1 MSAKWRA
8 IQHRHRYTYSAVVF
22 PPHFVQAL
30 DQAPYDSPFFAEL
43 RHLVSLN
50 STYAQLEH
58 VKKLAAAFSNL
69 LSDPNSDEKKVS
81 CPVKLYLEILFLEN
95 SLPLHRTLA
104 SVLAKCKNFRS
115 LIEGCF
121 RQLCEEYGGAENVIN
136 GKRFCVSRA
145 ALSMMSTPKLGYLV
159 QVVEQCANLVA
170 LDVLSGLHSVVTETN
185 ESSRPSPIVM
195 EQCQE
200 ALSCMYYLLQRFPQ
214 KFYNVG
220 GEHCELSLNNCSV
233 LEMAFVNV
241 LSILK
246 SHAFSRDCLVA
257 AGVSFC
263 AALQVCLS
271 PGELG
276 LFIMGGI
283 FHQTDIRDCEMDLD
297 AVLGKIPYNGGLVD
311 EIHNFPALSRLCLI
325 RGILTAV
332 SRTVLDTHYV
342 VSNDGL
348 GGGMASSD
356 GGYSVKTI
364 LYDAILPELCSYA
377 EHPIDSHS
385 NFHALTVIQICMQQI
400 KTLLQGDTEDN
411 ADNYDPIPE
420 EMGARILKIVWNN
433 LEDPLSQ
440 TVKQV
445 HLIFDLYLD
454 IQSSLQW
461 AEGSENIKLF
471 LRKIASD
478 LLCLG
483 PRCKGR
489 YVPLASLTR
498 RLGAKAI
505 LGMNP
510 GLLFETIK
518 AYIDD
523 DVCCAATTFLKCF
536 LECLRDEYWSSD
548 GVDNGYAKYR
558 GHCLP
563 PFLHGLA
570 FGLAKLRSNL
580 NTYALPVLLE
590 LDVDCIFSMLASI
603 GIGWDEAPL
612 LAFTEITRT
621 DMVLGVEQQSAVL
634 VSLLKVSRVLALME
648 GDIDWHESSS
658 ISPEG
663 TVPDLEDSNLHCVV
677 GIKGIEVKVPVK
689 WLILALSHIDESLRM
704 DAAETL
710 FLNPK
715 TASLPSSLEL
725 SLMRRAVP
733 LNMRCCSTAFQMK
746 WNSLFRKFFSRVR
759 TALERQIKLGT
770 WKPLVSGDE
779 NGVFLYEGNEKTV
792 RHRAENL
799 FDFTKWLSCFLFFSC
814 YPSAPYERKIMAMEL
829 ILIMLNVWPVVPTL
843 AGNQDAFVSEANL
856 YPYSKSL
863 TSPDSTLLLVGSIVD
878 SWDRLRESS
887 FRILLY
893 FPTPLPGICSPD
905 LVREAIIWA
914 KKLICSPRVRETD
927 AGALTLRLLFRKY
940 VLELSWIV
948 RPSCNG
954 VSFGS
959 ESELLNGDHQ
969 SCRSSPPA
977 VTYLISLIDWLLA
990 SVEDAERNL
999 SEACKNSFVHGIL
1012 LTLRYTFE
1020 EMDWN
1025 SNVFSHSIA
1034 EMKCVLERLLGLVMR
1049 ITSLAL
1055 WVVSADAWY
1064 LPDDMEEM
1072 VDDEAFLLEVQD
1084 EIDLS
1089 GPKSEDEVNVTKV
1102 VEEVTPSDQVVM
1114 VGCWLAMKEVS
1125 LLLGTVIRKVPLPT
1139 SDEMRKAIGTTA
1151 DNSVEESDA
1160 MLDLKQLETIGNHFL
1175 EVLLKMK
1182 HNGAIDKTRAGF
1194 TALCN
1199 RLLCSN
1205 DPRLCK
1211 LTESWMEQ
1219 LMQRTVAKGQT
1230 VDDLLRRSAGI
1241 PAAFLAFFLS
1251 EPEGTPKRLLPRA
1264 LCWLIDIAKKSLN
1277 GQHHTKNSNSDLCSG
1292 FLSNSNQETGCT
1304 PPPGMNGNKEMSK
1317 FRDEGV
1323 VPTVHAF
1330 NILRAAFNDTNL
1342 ATDTS
1347 GFSAEALIISIR
1359 SFSSSYWEVRNSAC
1373 LAYTALVRR
1382 MLGFLNIQKRE
1393 SARRALTGLEF
1404 FHRYPS
1410 LHSFLFNE
1418 LKVATEL
1425 LLDGSSEQLGSN
1437 LKNIVHPSLCPML
1450 ILLSRLKPSPISS
1463 ETGDALD
1470 PFLFMPFIRR
1480 CSIQGNFRIRVLA
1493 SGALTGIVANEK
1505 LKVVMLNIA
1514 SELPTEK
1521 SRVTTPGSPSTLD
1534 STNKTFCSFNSIHGM
1549 LLQLNSLVDINC
1561 RNLADSSKKDNILH
1575 ELVQI
1580 LAKRSWIGRPQQC
1593 TCPILNGCILKL
1605 LDNMLSVAR
1614 TCEGSRSACDIWN
1627 LLWVLS
1633 SECLD
1638 LEPADGPRYFD
1649 PTIQELRKQAATS
1662 YFNCVFQTSKEV
1674 VEDDLMRSYF
1684 PSPATSSLRVVGMEV
1699 AFSRFQERLIRSM
1712 SDASYEVRIAT
1723 LKWLL
1728 LFLKRRESSGN
1739 NDGDQFYSEAMKI
1752 CSTIVDLQDTIIKL
1766 LVSEKHH
1773 KCMHYLLKIFYTWN
1787 SLGFQDIQLSV
1798 EPRYVCNMDCH
1809 SIFQLWNR
1817 LVSLFKI
1824 TRHAKTRQTLICCLG
1839 ICARQIS
1846 NICMRL
1852 LSSEVEKIKIAELIQ
1867 TDPSKMFSDFYDSLS
1882 YFVDL
1887 IEQSSDASEPVN
1899 MRKAAAESMIASGLL
1914 AHAEVLGSF
1923 VFSYPVSDGNLCS
1936 HFKPEEAIRLFARKV
1951 LDLWLTCIK
1960 LLEDEDV
1967 GLRKRLALDVQKC
1980 LTSRDPRKHFPAT
1993 TASSQVEKVIELC
2006 FVHLS
2011 TIFGR
2016 WPDYLDSLCCWVLNA
2031 ANSAN
2036 YTVSGGDL
2044 VRRVFDKEID
2054 NHHEEKL
2061 LISQICCSHLEGILI
2076 SKSWAGDSWIK
2087 SGVRDLLHKWRTR
2100 FLEQMIAFTNDHMG
2114 KRGSID
2120 WIGGVGNHKD
2130 AFLPLYANL
2139 LAFYVLSNC
2148 ILKEEQDN
2156 CGHLLSEVSGLGEAI
2171 NPFLGNPFISN
2182 LFLIV
2187 VKSHEKYL
2195 GATADNV
2202 TQKWR
2207 INDSTWNEF
2216 NPYFLLR
2223 PRPPGAEGNLDSS
2236 IRRPKFKQ
2244 WIVFNREGGREGV
2257 EESKNY

>member
-8 IQHRHRYTYSAVVF
+8 LQHRHRYTYSAVVF
-22 PPHFVQAL
+22 PPHFIQAL
-30 DQAPYDSPFFAEL
+30 NQTPYDSPFFAEL
-43 RHLVSLN
+43 KHLISLN

-58 VKKLAAAFSNL
+58 IKKLAAAFANL
-69 LSDPNSDEKKVS
+69 LSDRNSKEKTVS
-81 CPVKLYLEILFLEN
+81 CAVKLYLEILFLEN

-104 SVLAKCKNFRS
+104 SVLTKCKNFRS

-121 RQLCEEYGGAENVIN
+121 RRLCDEYGGGENVRN

-159 QVVEQCANLVA
+159 QVVEQCAILVG
-170 LDVLSGLHSVVTETN
+170 LDVVSGLCSVVNETN
-185 ESSRPSPIVM
+185 ELLRPSPIVM

-200 ALSCMYYLLQRFPQ
+200 ALSCLYYLLQRFPE

-220 GEHCELSLNNCSV
+220 SEDHGLSLSNRSV
-233 LEMAFVNV
+233 LEMAFTNV

-246 SHAFSRDCLVA
+246 SQAFSRDCFVA

-263 AALQVCLS
+263 AALQVCLC
-271 PGELG
+271 PEELG
-276 LFIMGGI
+276 LFIMRGI
-283 FHQTDIRDCEMDLD
+283 FHQIDIQDGKIDLN
-297 AVLGKIPYNGGLVD
+297 AVVAKIPYKGDLVD
-311 EIHNFPALSRLCLI
+311 EIYNFSALSRLCLI

-342 VSNDGL
+342 VSDDCLNGCM
-348 GGGMASSD
+348 GFSD

-377 EHPIDSHS
+377 ENPSDSHS
-385 NFHALTVIQICMQQI
+385 NFHALTVIQICLQQI
-400 KTLLQGDTEDN
+400 KTLLQGDTSGI
-411 ADNYDPIPE
+411 ADNYNPIPE

-454 IQSSLQW
+454 IQSSLRW

-471 LRKIASD
+471 SRKIASD

-483 PRCKGR
+483 QRCKGR

-498 RLGAKAI
+498 RLGAKTI
-505 LGMNP
+505 LDMNP
-510 GLLFETIK
+510 DLLFETTK

-548 GVDNGYAKYR
+548 GVDSGYKKYR
-558 GHCLP
+558 GHCLL

-570 FGLAKLRSNL
+570 SGLAKLRSNL

-590 LDVDCIFSMLASI
+590 LDVDSIFSMLALI
-603 GIGWDEAPL
+603 GIGRDEGPL
-612 LAFTEITRT
+612 FAYTEISCI
-621 DMVLGVEQQSAVL
+621 DMALGLEQQIAAL

-648 GDIDWHESSS
+648 GDIDWYESSS
-658 ISPEG
+658 VSPEG
-663 TVPDLEDSNLHCVV
+663 QVLDLENSNLHCVV
-677 GIKGIEVKVPVK
+677 DIKGIEVKVPVK
-689 WLILALSHIDESLRM
+689 WLILALTHIDESLRL

-759 TALERQIKLGT
+759 TALERQLKLGT
-770 WKPLVSGDE
+770 WKPLVSGDA
-779 NGVFLYEGNEKTV
+779 NGVCLCTGAEKTIKQ
-792 RHRAENL
+792 RAENL

-829 ILIMLNVWPVVPTL
+829 TLIMLNVWPVAPTL
-843 AGNQDAFVSEANL
+843 PGNPDAFCSETNL
-856 YPYSKSL
+856 YPYSKCFTL
-863 TSPDSTLLLVGSIVD
+863 PDSTLLLVGSIVD

-914 KKLICSPRVRETD
+914 KKLICSPRVRESD

-940 VLELSWIV
+940 VLELRWIV
-948 RPSCNG
+948 RPSCNV
-954 VSFGS
+954 VSFCS
-959 ESELLNGDHQ
+959 SELPNGAYQ
-969 SCRSSPPA
+969 NCTSSSP
-977 VTYLISLIDWLLA
+977 VVSYVISLIDWLLA
-990 SVEDAERNL
+990 AVEDAEKNL

-1020 EMDWN
+1020 ELDWN
-1025 SNVFSHSIA
+1025 SNVFSHSMG
-1034 EMKCVLERLLGLVMR
+1034 EMKHVLERLLGLVMR

-1072 VDDEAFLLEVQD
+1072 VDDEAFPLEIPD
-1084 EIDLS
+1084 ESDSS
-1089 GPKSEDEVNVTKV
+1089 GPKSQVEVKVTEV
-1102 VEEVTPSDQVVM
+1102 VEEIGPSDQIVM

-1139 SDEMRKAIGTTA
+1139 SDEMRKAITNTT
-1151 DNSVEESDA
+1151 DDSVLASDV
-1160 MLDLKQLETIGNHFL
+1160 MLDLQQLETIGSHFL

-1219 LMQRTVAKGQT
+1219 LMERTVAKGQT

-1241 PAAFLAFFLS
+1241 PAAFIAFFLS

-1264 LCWLIDIAKKSLN
+1264 LRWLIDVVKKSLTDQPKAKSSN
-1277 GQHHTKNSNSDLCSG
+1277 GDSCSG
-1292 FLSNSNQETGCT
+1292 FSSKSSQTIGCT
-1304 PPPGMNGNKEMSK
+1304 PPPGMNASKEMSK

-1323 VPTVHAF
+1323 VPTAHAF
-1330 NILRAAFNDTNL
+1330 NVLRAAFNDTNL

-1347 GFSAEALIISIR
+1347 GFCAEALIISIR

-1382 MLGFLNIQKRE
+1382 MIGFLNIHKRE

-1404 FHRYPS
+1404 FHRYPT

-1418 LKVATEL
+1418 LKMATEL
-1425 LLDGSSEQLGSN
+1425 LLLEGSSEQLGSN
-1437 LKNIVHPSLCPML
+1437 LKNVVHPSLCPML

-1463 ETGDALD
+1463 ETGDPLD

-1480 CSIQGNFRIRVLA
+1480 CSVQSNFRIRVLA
-1493 SGALTGIVANEK
+1493 SGALTGLVANEK
-1505 LKVVMLNIA
+1505 LQVVMLNIG
-1514 SELPTEK
+1514 SELPCEK
-1521 SRVTTPGSPSTLD
+1521 SHIKTPDSSSTLD
-1534 STNKTFCSFNSIHGM
+1534 STNGTSCSFNSIHGM
-1549 LLQLNSLVDINC
+1549 LLQLNSLVDTNC
-1561 RNLADSSKKDNILH
+1561 RNLSDSSKKDTILH
-1575 ELVQI
+1575 ELIQI
-1580 LAKRSWIGRPQQC
+1580 LATHSWIGRPQQC
-1593 TCPILNGCILKL
+1593 PCPILNGRMLKV
-1605 LDNMLSVAR
+1605 LDNMLSIAR
-1614 TCEGSRSACDIWN
+1614 TCEASRSAGVIWN
-1627 LLWVLS
+1627 LLWELS

-1638 LEPADGPRYFD
+1638 LEPADYPSYFD

-1662 YFNCVFQTSKEV
+1662 YFNCVFQTSKV
-1674 VEDDLMRSYF
+1674 VEDDLLMRRNF
-1684 PSPATSSLRVVGMEV
+1684 FSPATSSLRVVGMEV
-1699 AFSRFQERLIRSM
+1699 AFTRFQERLIRSM

-1728 LFLKRRESSGN
+1728 LFLKRRESSGDN
-1739 NDGDQFYSEAMKI
+1739 CGDQFYCEAMKI
-1752 CSTIVDLQDTIIKL
+1752 CLTNINLQDTLMKL
-1766 LVSEKHH
+1766 LFSEKHH
-1773 KCMHYLLKIFYTWN
+1773 KCMHYLLKILYTWN
-1787 SLGFQDIQLSV
+1787 SLEFEDNHEPSL
-1798 EPRYVCNMDCH
+1798 EPRYVRNMDCH
-1809 SIFQLWNR
+1809 SIFQLWNK

-1824 TRHAKTRQTLICCLG
+1824 TRHAKTRQTLVCCLG
-1839 ICARQIS
+1839 ICAKQIS
-1846 NICMRL
+1846 NLCMIF
-1852 LSSEVEKIKIAELIQ
+1852 LSSEVEKIKTAELIQ
-1867 TDPSKMFSDFYDSLS
+1867 TDPSKMFSDFYDTLS

-1887 IEQSSDASEPVN
+1887 IEHNSDASEPVN
-1899 MRKAAAESMIASGLL
+1899 MRKAAVESMIASGLL
-1914 AHAEVLGSF
+1914 AHAEVLGSL
-1923 VFSYPVSDGNLCS
+1923 VFSYPISHGNLSS
-1936 HFKPEEAIRLFARKV
+1936 HFKPEEAIRLYARKV
-1951 LDLWLTCIK
+1951 LDLWFACIK

-1980 LTSRDPRKHFPAT
+1980 FPSRNPRKNFPAAM
-1993 TASSQVEKVIELC
+1993 ASSQVERVIELC
-2006 FVHLS
+2006 FEHLS
-2011 TIFGR
+2011 TIFGH
-2016 WPDYLDSLCCWVLNA
+2016 WLDYLDYLCCWVLNA
-2031 ANSAN
+2031 ANNAN
-2036 YTVSGGDL
+2036 YIVSGGDL

-2061 LISQICCSHLEGILI
+2061 LICHICCSHLEVILI
-2076 SKSWAGDSWIK
+2076 SKFQAGDSWIK
-2087 SGVRDLLHKWRTR
+2087 SGASDLLHKWRTR
-2100 FLEQMIAFTNDHMG
+2100 FFEQLIEFTHDHIG
-2114 KRGSID
+2114 RRGSID

-2130 AFLPLYANL
+2130 AFLPIYANL
-2139 LAFYVLSNC
+2139 VAFYALSNC
-2148 ILKEEQDN
+2148 ILKEEPEN
-2156 CGHLLSEVSGLGEAI
+2156 SVHMLSEVSALGEAI
-2171 NPFLGNPFISN
+2171 KPFLGNPLISN
-2182 LFLIV
+2182 LYLIV

-2195 GATADNV
+2195 GGTADNL

-2207 INDSTWNEF
+2207 DNDSTWSEF

-2223 PRPPGAEGNLDSS
+2223 
-2236 IRRPKFKQ
+2236 
-2244 WIVFNREGGREGV
+2244 
-2257 EESKNY
+2257 

>member
-30 DQAPYDSPFFAEL
+30 NQGPYDAPFFAEL

-69 LSDPNSDEKKVS
+69 LADPSSEEKTVS

-115 LIEGCF
+115 LIEDCF

-159 QVVEQCANLVA
+159 QVVEQCASLVG
-170 LDVLSGLHSVVTETN
+170 LDVVSGLHTVVTETN
-185 ESSRPSPIVM
+185 ESSRPSPVVM

-220 GEHCELSLNNCSV
+220 GELYELSLNNCSV
-233 LEMAFVNV
+233 LEMAFGNV

-257 AGVSFC
+257 AGVGFF

-276 LFIMGGI
+276 LFIIRGI
-283 FHQTDIRDCEMDLD
+283 FQQTDIRDYKIDLD
-297 AVLGKIPYNGGLVD
+297 AVLGKIPYNGDLVD

-342 VSNDGL
+342 VSSDGL
-348 GGGMASSD
+348 GGVTTSSD

-377 EHPIDSHS
+377 ENPTDSHS
-385 NFHALTVIQICMQQI
+385 NFHALTVIQICLQQI

-498 RLGAKAI
+498 RLGAKTI
-505 LGMNP
+505 LGMHP

-523 DVCCAATTFLKCF
+523 DVCCASTTFLKCF

-612 LAFTEITRT
+612 FAFTEISCT

-658 ISPEG
+658 VSPEG
-663 TVPDLEDSNLHCVV
+663 TVLDLENSNLHCVV

-725 SLMRRAVP
+725 SLMRTAVP

-779 NGVFLYEGNEKTV
+779 NGVFLYEGTEKTV
-792 RHRAENL
+792 RHRAKNL

-829 ILIMLNVWPVVPTL
+829 ILIMFNVWPVVPTL
-843 AGNQDAFVSEANL
+843 PGNKDAFVSEANL

-863 TSPDSTLLLVGSIVD
+863 TLPDSTLLLVGSIID

-927 AGALTLRLLFRKY
+927 AGALTLRLLLRKY

-948 RPSCNG
+948 RPSCNL
-954 VSFGS
+954 VSFDS
-959 ESELLNGDHQ
+959 ESELPNGGYQ
-969 SCRSSPPA
+969 SCRASPPA
-977 VTYLISLIDWLLA
+977 VTYLTSLIDWLLA
-990 SVEDAERNL
+990 AVEDAERNL

-1025 SNVFSHSIA
+1025 SNVFLRSTA
-1034 EMKCVLERLLGLVMR
+1034 EMKRVLERLLELVMR

-1072 VDDEAFLLEVQD
+1072 VDDEAFLLEIQD
-1084 EIDLS
+1084 EIESS
-1089 GPKSEDEVNVTKV
+1089 GSKSQDEVNVTKV
-1102 VEEVTPSDQVVM
+1102 VEEVRPSEQVVM

-1125 LLLGTVIRKVPLPT
+1125 LLLGTIIRKVPLPT
-1139 SDEMRKAIGTTA
+1139 SDEMREVIGTTA
-1151 DNSVEESDA
+1151 DNSVGASDV

-1241 PAAFLAFFLS
+1241 PAAFIAFFLS

-1264 LCWLIDIAKKSLN
+1264 LRWLINIAKKSLT
-1277 GQHHTKNSNSDLCSG
+1277 GQPRANNSNSDLCSG
-1292 FLSNSNQETGCT
+1292 LLSNLNQETGCT
-1304 PPPGMNGNKEMSK
+1304 LPPGMNGNKEISK

-1323 VPTVHAF
+1323 VPT
-1330 NILRAAFNDTNL
+1330 
-1342 ATDTS
+1342 
-1347 GFSAEALIISIR
+1347 
-1359 SFSSSYWEVRNSAC
+1359 VRNSAC

-1480 CSIQGNFRIRVLA
+1480 CSTQSNFRIRVLA
-1493 SGALTGIVANEK
+1493 SGALTGLVANEK

-1521 SRVTTPGSPSTLD
+1521 SSTRTPGSPSTLD
-1534 STNKTFCSFNSIHGM
+1534 STNETFCSFNSIHGM
-1549 LLQLNSLVDINC
+1549 LLQLNSLVDIN
-1561 RNLADSSKKDNILH
+1561 SKC
-1575 ELVQI
+1575 
-1580 LAKRSWIGRPQQC
+1580 SWIGRPQQC

-1605 LDNMLSVAR
+1605 LDNMLSIAR
-1614 TCEGSRSACDIWN
+1614 TCEASKSACDIWN
-1627 LLWVLS
+1627 LLWELS

-1674 VEDDLMRSYF
+1674 VEDDLLMRSNY
-1684 PSPATSSLRVVGMEV
+1684 PSPATSSLRVVGMEIV
-1699 AFSRFQERLIRSM
+1699 FSRFQERLIRSM
-1712 SDASYEVRIAT
+1712 SDTSYEVRIAT

-1728 LFLKRRESSGN
+1728 LFLKRRESLGN
-1739 NDGDQFYSEAMKI
+1739 NNGDQFYSEAMKI
-1752 CSTIVDLQDTIIKL
+1752 CSTIVDLQDTVTEL
-1766 LVSEKHH
+1766 L
-1773 KCMHYLLKIFYTWN
+1773 
-1787 SLGFQDIQLSV
+1787 
-1798 EPRYVCNMDCH
+1798 
-1809 SIFQLWNR
+1809 LWNM
-1817 LVSLFKI
+1817 LVSLLKI
-1824 TRHAKTRQTLICCLG
+1824 TRHGKTRQTLICCLG
-1839 ICARQIS
+1839 ICAKQIS
-1846 NICMRL
+1846 NLCMRF
-1852 LSSEVEKIKIAELIQ
+1852 LSSEVEKIKIAELIH

-1914 AHAEVLGSF
+1914 AHAEVLGSL
-1923 VFSYPVSDGNLCS
+1923 VFSYPVSDGSLCS
-1936 HFKPEEAIRLFARKV
+1936 NFKPEEAIRLFARKV

-1980 LTSRDPRKHFPAT
+1980 FTSRDPRKHFPAT

-2006 FVHLS
+2006 FEHLS
-2011 TIFGR
+2011 TIFGH
-2016 WPDYLDSLCCWVLNA
+2016 WLDYLDYLCCWVLNA
-2031 ANSAN
+2031 ANSSN

-2061 LISQICCSHLEGILI
+2061 LICQICCSHLEGILI

-2087 SGVRDLLHKWRTR
+2087 SGVRDLLREWRTR

-2130 AFLPLYANL
+2130 AFLPLYSNL

-2148 ILKEEQDN
+2148 ILKEEHDN

-2171 NPFLGNPFISN
+2171 NPFLGNPLISN
-2182 LFLIV
+2182 LFSMV
-2187 VKSHEKYL
+2187 VNSHEKYL
-2195 GATADNV
+2195 GATAGNLP
-2202 TQKWR
+2202 QKWR
-2207 INDSTWNEF
+2207 INDSTWDEF
-2216 NPYFLLR
+2216 NPYFLLSKR
-2223 PRPPGAEGNLDSS
+2223 RPPDAGGNLDPSL
-2236 IRRPKFKQ
+2236 RRQRFENG
-2244 WIVFNREGGREGV
+2244 WFSTGREGGGRGKQELCR
-2257 EESKNY
+2257 

>member
-30 DQAPYDSPFFAEL
+30 NQAPHDAPFFAEL

-58 VKKLAAAFSNL
+58 VKKLAAA
-69 LSDPNSDEKKVS
+69 
-81 CPVKLYLEILFLEN
+81 
-95 SLPLHRTLA
+95 TLA

-170 LDVLSGLHSVVTETN
+170 LDVVSGLHTVVAETN

-220 GEHCELSLNNCSV
+220 GEHYELSLNNCSV
-233 LEMAFVNV
+233 LQMAFVNV

-257 AGVSFC
+257 AGVGF
-263 AALQVCLS
+263 LQPC
-271 PGELG
+271 
-276 LFIMGGI
+276 
-283 FHQTDIRDCEMDLD
+283 
-297 AVLGKIPYNGGLVD
+297 
-311 EIHNFPALSRLCLI
+311 

-332 SRTVLDTHYV
+332 SRTVLDTHYAV
-342 VSNDGL
+342 
-348 GGGMASSD
+348 SSD
-356 GGYSVKTI
+356 
-364 LYDAILPELCSYA
+364 
-377 EHPIDSHS
+377 
-385 NFHALTVIQICMQQI
+385 
-400 KTLLQGDTEDN
+400 
-411 ADNYDPIPE
+411 
-420 EMGARILKIVWNN
+420 
-433 LEDPLSQ
+433 
-440 TVKQV
+440 
-445 HLIFDLYLD
+445 D

-498 RLGAKAI
+498 RLGAKTI

-523 DVCCAATTFLKCF
+523 DV
-536 LECLRDEYWSSD
+536 
-548 GVDNGYAKYR
+548 

-563 PFLHGLA
+563 PILHGLA

-603 GIGWDEAPL
+603 GIGRDESPL
-612 LAFTEITRT
+612 FAFTEISCT

-634 VSLLKVSRVLALME
+634 VSLLKVSRILALME
-648 GDIDWHESSS
+648 GDIDWCESSS
-658 ISPEG
+658 VSPE
-663 TVPDLEDSNLHCVV
+663 
-677 GIKGIEVKVPVK
+677 
-689 WLILALSHIDESLRM
+689 
-704 DAAETL
+704 ETL

-725 SLMRRAVP
+725 RLMRTAVP

-779 NGVFLYEGNEKTV
+779 NGVFLYEGTENTV
-792 RHRAENL
+792 SHRAKNL

-814 YPSAPYERKIMAMEL
+814 YPSAPYERKIMAMDL

-843 AGNQDAFVSEANL
+843 PGNKDAFVSEANL

-863 TSPDSTLLLVGSIVD
+863 TLPDSTLLLVGSIID

-948 RPSCNG
+948 RPSCNR
-954 VSFGS
+954 VSFDS
-959 ESELLNGDHQ
+959 EPELPNGDYQ

-977 VTYLISLIDWLLA
+977 VTYLTSLIDWLLA
-990 SVEDAERNL
+990 AVEDAERNL

-1025 SNVFSHSIA
+1025 SNVLLHSTA
-1034 EMKCVLERLLGLVMR
+1034 EMRCVLERLLELVMR

-1072 VDDEAFLLEVQD
+1072 VDDEAFLLEIQD
-1084 EIDLS
+1084 EIESS
-1089 GPKSEDEVNVTKV
+1089 GPKSQDEVKVTKV
-1102 VEEVTPSDQVVM
+1102 VEEARPSEQVVM

-1125 LLLGTVIRKVPLPT
+1125 LLLGTIIRKVPLPT
-1139 SDEMRKAIGTTA
+1139 SDEMREVIGTTA
-1151 DNSVEESDA
+1151 DNSVGISDA

-1241 PAAFLAFFLS
+1241 PAAFIAFFLS

-1264 LCWLIDIAKKSLN
+1264 
-1277 GQHHTKNSNSDLCSG
+1277 
-1292 FLSNSNQETGCT
+1292 
-1304 PPPGMNGNKEMSK
+1304 
-1317 FRDEGV
+1317 
-1323 VPTVHAF
+1323 
-1330 NILRAAFNDTNL
+1330 LRAAFNDTNL

-1418 LKVATEL
+1418 LKVATEF

-1437 LKNIVHPSLCPML
+1437 LKNVVHPSLCPML

-1480 CSIQGNFRIRVLA
+1480 CSTQSNFRIRVLA
-1493 SGALTGIVANEK
+1493 SGALTGLVANEK

-1521 SRVTTPGSPSTLD
+1521 SSTRTPGSPSTLD
-1534 STNKTFCSFNSIHGM
+1534 LTNETFCSFNSIHGM

-1561 RNLADSSKKDNILH
+1561 RNLADSSKRDNILH

-1593 TCPILNGCILKL
+1593 TCPILNGCILKV

-1614 TCEGSRSACDIWN
+1614 TCEASRSACDIWN
-1627 LLWVLS
+1627 LLWELS

-1674 VEDDLMRSYF
+1674 VEDDLLMRSNF
-1684 PSPATSSLRVVGMEV
+1684 PSPATRSLRVVGMEV
-1699 AFSRFQERLIRSM
+1699 VFSRFQERLIRSM
-1712 SDASYEVRIAT
+1712 SDTSYEVRIAT

-1728 LFLKRRESSGN
+1728 LFLKRRESLGN
-1739 NDGDQFYSEAMKI
+1739 NNGDQFYSEAMKI
-1752 CSTIVDLQDTIIKL
+1752 CSTIFDLQDTVTML
-1766 LVSEKHH
+1766 LV
-1773 KCMHYLLKIFYTWN
+1773 
-1787 SLGFQDIQLSV
+1787 
-1798 EPRYVCNMDCH
+1798 
-1809 SIFQLWNR
+1809 
-1817 LVSLFKI
+1817 

-1839 ICARQIS
+1839 ICAKQIS
-1846 NICMRL
+1846 NLCMRF

-1867 TDPSKMFSDFYDSLS
+1867 TDPSKMFSDFYESLS

-1887 IEQSSDASEPVN
+1887 IEQSSDASQPVN

-1914 AHAEVLGSF
+1914 AHAEVLGSLILR
-1923 VFSYPVSDGNLCS
+1923 YPVSDGSLCS
-1936 HFKPEEAIRLFARKV
+1936 NFKPEEAISLFARKV

-1967 GLRKRLALDVQKC
+1967 G
-1980 LTSRDPRKHFPAT
+1980 
-1993 TASSQVEKVIELC
+1993 
-2006 FVHLS
+2006 
-2011 TIFGR
+2011 
-2016 WPDYLDSLCCWVLNA
+2016 
-2031 ANSAN
+2031 
-2036 YTVSGGDL
+2036 
-2044 VRRVFDKEID
+2044 
-2054 NHHEEKL
+2054 
-2061 LISQICCSHLEGILI
+2061 
-2076 SKSWAGDSWIK
+2076 
-2087 SGVRDLLHKWRTR
+2087 
-2100 FLEQMIAFTNDHMG
+2100 
-2114 KRGSID
+2114 
-2120 WIGGVGNHKD
+2120 
-2130 AFLPLYANL
+2130 
-2139 LAFYVLSNC
+2139 
-2148 ILKEEQDN
+2148 
-2156 CGHLLSEVSGLGEAI
+2156 
-2171 NPFLGNPFISN
+2171 
-2182 LFLIV
+2182 
-2187 VKSHEKYL
+2187 
-2195 GATADNV
+2195 
-2202 TQKWR
+2202 
-2207 INDSTWNEF
+2207 
-2216 NPYFLLR
+2216 
-2223 PRPPGAEGNLDSS
+2223 
-2236 IRRPKFKQ
+2236 
-2244 WIVFNREGGREGV
+2244 
-2257 EESKNY
+2257 